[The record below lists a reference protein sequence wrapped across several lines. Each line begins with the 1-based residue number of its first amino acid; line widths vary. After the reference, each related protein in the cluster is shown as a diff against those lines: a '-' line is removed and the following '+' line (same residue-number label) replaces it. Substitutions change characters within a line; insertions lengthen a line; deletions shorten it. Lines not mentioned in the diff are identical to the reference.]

1 MPVAS
6 VAMIDAGGGAG
17 VACGWGG
24 KAGGGP
30 ALGAVARASS
40 AITVDLG
47 SAISSRILQSI
58 DIDGKIQII
67 KIIVFF

>member
-6 VAMIDAGGGAG
+6 VAMIEAGGGAG
-17 VACGWGG
+17 VACGGGG
-24 KAGGGP
+24 KAGAGL
-30 ALGAVARASS
+30 ALCAVASASS
-40 AITVDLG
+40 AITVDFG

-58 DIDGKIQII
+58 DFYSKYQII